1 VVLWFKIYAI
11 LVQDLCLTVHVMF
24 ADMDLGGLCYFGSRF
39 MLNSSC
45 YVCRYGPR
53 WFSPHQES
61 WKSLLSSVFLPTVV
75 LW

>member
-39 MLNSSC
+39 MLNS
-45 YVCRYGPR
+45 
-53 WFSPHQES
+53 
-61 WKSLLSSVFLPTVV
+61 
-75 LW
+75 